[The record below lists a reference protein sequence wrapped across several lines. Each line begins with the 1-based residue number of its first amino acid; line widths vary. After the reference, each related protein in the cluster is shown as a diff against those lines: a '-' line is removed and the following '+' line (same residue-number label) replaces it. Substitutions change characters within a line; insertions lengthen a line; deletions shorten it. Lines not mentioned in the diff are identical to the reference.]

1 MAKLQL
7 ALSMLCASVVL
18 ASPFLS
24 PELEDTFVSLKA
36 RQEKLDDRKN
46 LEEICGHDPDDA
58 NPDVAEEIWR
68 VTGADITLDI
78 IALGMY
84 DNWVRNMDQAVFDKQ
99 QSDSWDCA
107 SLDGICG
114 AAADCHE
121 FFARDRPEY
130 YWIMSSVSKAHTVL
144 KTLHTELDSSVLL
157 TALSLDQ
164 LKTDFGVTDPKI
176 NPYGVA
182 NGAFAS
188 ASGVFGMAGLR
199 SPNLANLAGPY
210 GGALA
215 VISGGF
221 GVAASTYQSSDPGA
235 TMEAMLADYFNQSRN
250 ALADMARNLFGE
262 GDQNKLPEAGQSGD
276 RNYFQ
281 SPVGRTFNEGKFVI
295 ASVDRVW
302 KDYISVGNKLLQ
314 QALGTR
320 LLSELGYLV
329 FINVGIEKEEDCVG
343 DEKKSNIW
351 HNDLCMGI
359 YHVPERNNIQ
369 LQRQDIRYIMRPLDG
384 SLVDTMTGKYGFNLQ
399 DVYSN
404 AIECKR
410 ARQDG
415 EREVNAQDLPYG
427 GDWPQCM
434 FNIDVIKGRW
444 EGHEWFTGFEAL

>member
-1 MAKLQL
+1 
-7 ALSMLCASVVL
+7 MLCASVAF

-24 PELEDTFVSLKA
+24 PELEDTFANLKS
-36 RQEKLDDRKN
+36 RQEGLDDRKN
-46 LEEICGHDPDDA
+46 VGEICGHDIDDGNA
-58 NPDVAEEIWR
+58 DVAKDIWR
-68 VTGADITLDI
+68 VTGADTTLDI
-78 IALGMY
+78 IALGSY

-99 QSDSWDCA
+99 HPDLQKLTVTD
-107 SLDGICG
+107 
-114 AAADCHE
+114 E
-121 FFARDRPEY
+121 FFTRDRPEY

-144 KTLHTELDSSVLL
+144 KTLHTELESSVLL
-157 TALSLDQ
+157 NSLSLDQ
-164 LKTDFGVTDPKI
+164 LKTDFGVENPKI
-176 NPYGVA
+176 NPAGVA

-199 SPNLANLAGPY
+199 SADLAARAGPY

-221 GVAASTYQSSDPGA
+221 GIAASTYQPSDPGA
-235 TMEAMLADYFNQSRN
+235 TMETMLADYFNQSRT
-250 ALADMARNLFGE
+250 AIADMARNLFGE
-262 GDQNKLPEAGQSGD
+262 GDQSKLPEAGQSGN

-295 ASVDRVW
+295 ESVDAVW

-314 QALGTR
+314 QALGIR

-329 FINVGIEKEEDCVG
+329 FINVETTEELCVTG
-343 DEKKSNIW
+343 KNSNLW
-351 HNDLCMGI
+351 TDGLCMGL
-359 YHVPERNNIQ
+359 YHTPEYEHEFGNPNSYKIS
-369 LQRQDIRYIMRPLDG
+369 PLDNTV
-384 SLVDTMTGKYGFNLQ
+384 VDTMTGKYEFNLM

-415 EREVNAQDLPYG
+415 EREVDIQNIPYG

-434 FNIDVIKGRW
+434 FNIDVVKGKFK
-444 EGHEWFTGFEAL
+444 GGKWFDDFEAL